1 MYYILL
7 TMVRT
12 RIAPSPTGEDLH
24 IGSIHTALINWTI
37 AKKNGG
43 QFIVRI
49 EDTDQE
55 RLVKGS
61 EEKMLDTLKKFGLDY
76 DEGPDKEGLCGPYRQ
91 SERLETYEIYVNELL
106 EKDFAYYCFCSKER
120 LDKLRKQQ
128 IVEKKMPRYDKYCL
142 KNVKDGKERAG
153 SGEKYVIRLNVKPKQ
168 TIEFED
174 LIRGKISFQSENIDD
189 QVLIKSDGYPTYHLA
204 VVVDDHLMKITHV
217 IRGEEWISSTPKHII
232 LYEAFGW
239 DKPLYAHTPLL
250 RDKNKAKLS
259 KRKNPV
265 WASWYIEQGYL
276 PRAILNY
283 LALMGWSHPKQKEIF
298 TIDEFIKVFDLKDM
312 SPVGP
317 AFDPIKLEWLSGE
330 HIRILE
336 NEDLKSRIV
345 SFIGDKYD
353 VEIISKTIPLIK
365 ERIKKLS
372 EYLPLCEFFFK
383 EPEKYEMDLKT
394 HKNIIEKI
402 HNELSKI
409 DDWKA
414 NKIGEVMLALAEKEK
429 IKISDFFMT
438 LRVAISGKKITPPLN
453 ESMEILGKK
462 ECLKRLKF

>member
-1 MYYILL
+1 
-7 TMVRT
+7 MVRT

-24 IGSIHTALINWTI
+24 IGSIHTALINWAF

-49 EDTDQE
+49 EDTDRE

-61 EEKMLDTLKKFGLDY
+61 EEKMLDTLKKYGLDY

-128 IVEKKMPRYDKYCL
+128 VVEKKMTRYDKHCL
-142 KNVKDGKERAG
+142 KNVKNGKERAG
-153 SGEKYVIRLNVKPKQ
+153 NGEKYVIRLNVKPNQ

-217 IRGEEWISSTPKHII
+217 IRGEEWISSTPKHIL

-239 DKPLYAHTPLL
+239 EKPFFAHTPLL

-259 KRKNPV
+259 KRNNPV
-265 WASWYIEQGYL
+265 WASWYIDQGYL

-298 TIDEFIKVFDLKDM
+298 TIEEFIKVFELKDM

-317 AFDPIKLEWLSGE
+317 AFDPVKLEWLSGE

-336 NEDLKSRIV
+336 NEDLKTRIL
-345 SFIGDKYD
+345 SFIGDKYN
-353 VEIISKTIPLIK
+353 VEIVSKTIPLIK

-372 EYLPLCEFFFK
+372 EYLLLCEFYFK

-402 HNELSKI
+402 HSELSKI
-409 DDWKA
+409 EDWKE

-429 IKISDFFMT
+429 IKISEFFMI

-453 ESMEILGKK
+453 ESIEILGKK
-462 ECLKRLKF
+462 ECLKRMKKLS

>member
-1 MYYILL
+1 
-7 TMVRT
+7 MVRT

-24 IGSIHTALINWTI
+24 IGSIHTALINWAY
-37 AKKNGG
+37 AKKYSG

-49 EDTDQE
+49 EDTDRE

-61 EEKMLDTLKKFGLDY
+61 EEKMLDTLKKYGLDY

-106 EKDFAYYCFCSKER
+106 EKGVAYYCFCSKDR

-128 IVEKKMPRYDKYCL
+128 VVEKKMPRYDKYCL
-142 KNVKDGKERAG
+142 KNVKNGKERAG

-239 DKPLYAHTPLL
+239 EKPFFAHTPLL

-265 WASWYIEQGYL
+265 WASWYLDQGYL

-298 TIDEFIKVFDLKDM
+298 TMDEFIKVFDLKDM

-317 AFDPIKLEWLSGE
+317 AFDLVKLEWLNGE

-336 NEDLKSRIV
+336 NEDLKSRV
-345 SFIGDKYD
+345 VEFIGDKYN

-372 EYLPLCEFFFK
+372 EYLSLCEFFFK
-383 EPEKYEMDLKT
+383 PPEKYEMDLKS
-394 HKNIIEKI
+394 HKSLIEKI
-402 HNELSKI
+402 HGELLKLE
-409 DDWKA
+409 DWKA

-429 IKISDFFMT
+429 IKVSEFFMI

-453 ESMEILGKK
+453 ESMEILGQK
-462 ECLKRLKF
+462 ECLKRLKNI

>member
-1 MYYILL
+1 
-7 TMVRT
+7 MVRT

-24 IGSIHTALINWTI
+24 IGSIHTALINWVF
-37 AKKNGG
+37 AKKNNG

-49 EDTDQE
+49 EDTDRE

-61 EEKMLDTLKKFGLDY
+61 EEKMLDTLKKYGLEY

-106 EKDFAYYCFCSKER
+106 EKGFAYYCFCSKER

-128 IVEKKMPRYDKYCL
+128 VSEKKVPRYDKYCL
-142 KNVKDGKERAG
+142 KNVKDGKKRVEN
-153 SGEKYVIRLNVKPKQ
+153 GEKYVVRLNIKPKQ
-168 TIEFED
+168 TIEFDD
-174 LIRGKISFQSENIDD
+174 LIRGKISFKSENIDD

-217 IRGEEWISSTPKHII
+217 IRGEEWISSTPKHIL
-232 LYEAFGW
+232 LYDAFGW
-239 DKPLYAHTPLL
+239 EKPFFAHTPLL

-298 TIDEFIKVFDLKDM
+298 TVDELIKVFDLKDM

-317 AFDPIKLEWLSGE
+317 AFDPVKLEWLSGE
-330 HIRILE
+330 HIRLLDNDE
-336 NEDLKSRIV
+336 LKTRIV
-345 SFIGDKYD
+345 NFIGEEYD
-353 VEIISKTIPLIK
+353 ADIILKTIPLIK

-383 EPEKYEMDLKT
+383 APEKHEMDLKT

-402 HNELSKI
+402 HSELSKI

-414 NKIGEVMLALAEKEK
+414 NKIGDAMLSLAEKEK
-429 IKISDFFMT
+429 IKVSDFFMI
-438 LRVAISGKKITPPLN
+438 LRVAITGKKITPPLN
-453 ESMEILGKK
+453 ESMEILGQK
-462 ECLKRLKF
+462 ECLKRLSRN